1 MQKYKGELGLFL
13 VSIIWGSGFI
23 ASAIGLDYLTPNQT
37 LTGRF
42 LVASVILILL
52 NIKNLKGIKKKTMNR
67 GMILGAFLYVSFIL
81 QTVGLKYT
89 TPSKNAFLTAVNV
102 AVVPFIGFLFYK
114 KSLNKKD
121 ILRAL
126 LSIIGV
132 GAISLEWSGLINFGD
147 FLSFLCALTF
157 AYHIYLT
164 GEFMED
170 ENPLVMTMVQM
181 TTAFVLS
188 LVVMVSNGES
198 LMGHDARG
206 YAAVVYLGVFSTTI
220 AFLVQTM
227 SQKYTNSN
235 RAAVIM
241 STESLFAMMF
251 SMIILKEQVLP
262 RMIVG
267 AIIIFTAIILPQGR
281 EKVLEV
287 ETDLEME
294 PDLGIE
300 EEELA

>member
-1 MQKYKGELGLFL
+1 MQKYKGEIGLFL

-42 LVASVILILL
+42 LVAAVILLLL
-52 NIKNLKGIKKKTMNR
+52 NLKNLKGIKRKTISK
-67 GMILGAFLYVSFIL
+67 GMILGTFLYVSFIL

-132 GAISLEWSGLINFGD
+132 GAISLEWSGIINFGD
-147 FLSFLCALTF
+147 VLSFLCALTF

-164 GEFMED
+164 GEFTED
-170 ENPLVMTMVQM
+170 ENPLVMTMIQM
-181 TTAFVLS
+181 ATAFVLS
-188 LVVMVSNGES
+188 LAVMVFSGES
-198 LMGHDARG
+198 LIGHDARG
-206 YAAVVYLGVFSTTI
+206 YAAMVYLGVFSTTI

-227 SQKYTNSN
+227 SQKYTSSN

-241 STESLFAMMF
+241 STESLFAMIF
-251 SMIILKEQVLP
+251 SMIVLKEQILP

-267 AIIIFTAIILPQGR
+267 AIIIFTAIILPQGS
-281 EKVLEV
+281 EKVLED
-287 ETDLEME
+287 EEDLE
-294 PDLGIE
+294 IE
-300 EEELA
+300 KEELA

>member
-52 NIKNLKGIKKKTMNR
+52 NLKNLKEIKKKTLKK
-67 GMILGAFLYVSFIL
+67 GVILGAVLYVSFIL
-81 QTVGLKYT
+81 QTVGLQYT

-132 GAISLEWSGLINFGD
+132 GAISLEWSGLINLGD
-147 FLSFLCALTF
+147 VLSFLCALTF

-164 GEFMED
+164 GEFTED
-170 ENPLVMTMVQM
+170 ENPMVMTMIQM

-188 LVVMVSNGES
+188 LVVMVSQGES
-198 LMGHDARG
+198 LMGHDVRG

-227 SQKYTNSN
+227 SQKHTSSN

-241 STESLFAMMF
+241 STESLFAMIF
-251 SMIILKEQVLP
+251 SIIVLKEHVLP
-262 RMIVG
+262 RMIIG

-281 EKVLEV
+281 EEV
-287 ETDLEME
+287 ASDETDME
-294 PDLGIE
+294 IE